1 MAEGS
6 ETRTPF
12 FPPSPSP
19 SKPHLVRDLNLAHA
33 LAINAGTM
41 IGTGIFIVPQSI
53 AASVETAGA
62 ILAVWVIASVLAMLG
77 AFTYAELGAAMPL
90 AGGDYVYIREAFGRR
105 AGFLFG
111 WTQLLVARSGSIAAL
126 AAGVAIQLGEFL
138 PLGDWGGKLAAL
150 AAIALLTGINVTGV
164 RSGGN
169 VQLLFTVLKTGALL
183 ALTVL
188 AFTSDAGSA
197 ANFSPLFAPGVELG
211 FIGLFGL
218 ALVDALWAYDGW
230 NDVNLTAGEVKNPKR
245 NIPRAML
252 GSIGLVMV
260 VYILANL
267 AYLYVLPASSQAASQ
282 RVAADVARAVLGDF
296 GARFINLAILLSMFG
311 ALNGSILS
319 GARIFYAMADD
330 GLFFRRF
337 ASVHPR
343 YFTPAVALVG
353 QALWAAVLIGFAV
366 YRELTTYVVFASWV
380 FYSLSSLALIR
391 LRRTR
396 PDLDRPYMSWGF
408 PYSQLL
414 FVAAATGIIL
424 NTLWVKPR
432 ESMIG
437 LAIIFL
443 GVPVFWIWESRR
455 AKKTGEEMK

>member
-1 MAEGS
+1 
-6 ETRTPF
+6 
-12 FPPSPSP
+12 
-19 SKPHLVRDLNLAHA
+19 
-33 LAINAGTM
+33 M

-53 AASVETAGA
+53 AASVETAGW
-62 ILAVWVIASVLAMLG
+62 ILAVWVLASVLAMLG
-77 AFTYAELGAAMPL
+77 AFTYAELGAAMPH
-90 AGGDYVYIREAFGRR
+90 AGGDYVYIREAFGRP

-126 AAGVAIQLGEFL
+126 AAGVAIQLGDFL
-138 PLGDWGGKLAAL
+138 PLGEWGGKIAAL
-150 AAIALLTGINVTGV
+150 AAVALLTGINVTGV

-169 VQLLFTVLKTGALL
+169 VQLLFTILKIGALL
-183 ALTVL
+183 TLIVL
-188 AFTSDAGSA
+188 AFTSDAGSS
-197 ANFSPLFAPGVELG
+197 ANFSPLFSPGIELG

-230 NDVNLTAGEVKNPKR
+230 NDVNLTAGEVKDPKR
-245 NIPRAML
+245 NIPRAMMGSL
-252 GSIGLVMV
+252 GIVML

-267 AYLYVLPASSQAASQ
+267 AYLYVLPAAGQAASQ

-319 GARIFYAMADD
+319 GARIFYAMAED
-330 GLFFRRF
+330 GLFFRKF

-343 YFTPAVALVG
+343 FFTPAVALLG
-353 QALWAAVLIGFAV
+353 QALWAGVLIAFAV
-366 YRELTTYVVFASWV
+366 YRQLTTYVVFASWV

-396 PDLDRPYMSWGF
+396 PELERPYRSWAY
-408 PYSQLL
+408 PYSQIL
-414 FVAAATGIIL
+414 FVIAATGIIL
-424 NTLWVKPR
+424 NTLWVSPR
-432 ESMIG
+432 ESFIG
-437 LAIIFL
+437 LAIIAL

-455 AKKTGEEMK
+455 VEKN

>member
-1 MAEGS
+1 MASGIES
-6 ETRTPF
+6 R
-12 FPPSPSP
+12 
-19 SKPHLVRDLNLAHA
+19 PHLVRDLNLAHA

-41 IGTGIFIVPQSI
+41 IGTGIFIVPRTI

-62 ILAVWVIASVLAMLG
+62 ILAVWIVASILAMLG
-77 AFTYAELGAAMPL
+77 AFTYAELGAAIPQ

-126 AAGVAIQLGEFL
+126 AAGVAIQLGDFL
-138 PLGDWGGKLAAL
+138 PLGEWGGKIAAL
-150 AAIALLTGINVTGV
+150 AFVALLTGINVTGV

-169 VQLLFTVLKTGALL
+169 VQLLFTILKTGALL
-183 ALTVL
+183 TLIFL
-188 AFTSDAGSA
+188 AFTSDAGST
-197 ANFSPLFAPGVELG
+197 ANFSPLFSPGVELG
-211 FIGLFGL
+211 FVGLFGL

-230 NDVNLTAGEVKNPKR
+230 NDVNLTAGEVRDPKR
-245 NIPRAML
+245 NIPRAMM
-252 GSIGLVMV
+252 GSLVLVML

-267 AYLYVLPASSQAASQ
+267 AYLYILPAPGQAASE
-282 RVAADVARAVLGDF
+282 RVAADVARAVLGDS

-319 GARIFYAMADD
+319 GARIFYAMAED

-337 ASVHPR
+337 AAVHPR

-353 QALWAAVLIGFAV
+353 QALWAGLLILSGR
-366 YRELTTYVVFASWV
+366 YRQLTTYVVFASWV
-380 FYSLSSLALIR
+380 FYALSSLALIR

-396 PDLDRPYMSWGF
+396 PDLDRPYKSWGF
-408 PYSQLL
+408 PYSQIL
-414 FVAAATGIIL
+414 FVVAATGIIL
-424 NTLWVKPR
+424 NTLWVSPR

-443 GVPVFWIWESRR
+443 GIPVFWIWESRT
-455 AKKTGEEMK
+455 KKPGDTT

>member
-1 MAEGS
+1 MASGS
-6 ETRTPF
+6 ESR
-12 FPPSPSP
+12 
-19 SKPHLVRDLNLAHA
+19 PHLVRDLNLAHA

-41 IGTGIFIVPQSI
+41 IGTGIFIVPRSI
-53 AASVETAGA
+53 AASVETSGM
-62 ILAVWVIASVLAMLG
+62 ILTVWIIASVLAMLG
-77 AFTYAELGAAMPL
+77 AFTYAELGAAIPK
-90 AGGDYVYIREAFGRR
+90 AGGDYVYIRDAFGRR
-105 AGFLFG
+105 WGFLFG

-138 PLGDWGGKLAAL
+138 PLGVWGAKLAAL
-150 AAIALLTGINVTGV
+150 AAVALLTGINITGV

-169 VQLLFTVLKTGALL
+169 VQLLFTVLKVGALI
-183 ALTVL
+183 ALTFL
-188 AFTSDAGSA
+188 AFTSDAGST
-197 ANFSPLFAPGVELG
+197 ANFSPLFSPGLELG

-230 NDVNLTAGEVKNPKR
+230 NDVNLTAGEVKDPKR
-245 NIPRAML
+245 NIPRAMM
-252 GSIGLVMV
+252 GSVGLVML
-260 VYILANL
+260 VYLLANL
-267 AYLYVLPASSQAASQ
+267 AYLYVLPAASQATSE
-282 RVAADVARAVLGDF
+282 RVAADVARVVLGDF

-330 GLFFRRF
+330 GLFFRKF
-337 ASVHPR
+337 ATVHPR

-353 QALWAAVLIGFAV
+353 QALWAGVLIAFAV

-396 PDLDRPYMSWGF
+396 PDLDRPYRSWGY
-408 PYSQLL
+408 PYSQIL
-414 FVAAATGIIL
+414 FVVAATGIIL
-424 NTLWVKPR
+424 NTLWVSPR
-432 ESMIG
+432 ESVIG

-443 GVPVFWIWESRR
+443 GIPVFWLWESRR
-455 AKKTGEEMK
+455 VQKAEN

>member
-1 MAEGS
+1 MAEAS
-6 ETRTPF
+6 ESR
-12 FPPSPSP
+12 
-19 SKPHLVRDLNLAHA
+19 PHLVRDLNLAHA

-41 IGTGIFIVPQSI
+41 IGTGIFIVPRSI
-53 AASVETAGA
+53 AASVETSGA
-62 ILAVWVIASVLAMLG
+62 ILTVWVVASLLALLG
-77 AFTYAELGAAMPL
+77 AFTYAELGAAMPK
-90 AGGDYVYIREAFGRR
+90 AGGDYVYIRDAFGRR

-126 AAGVAIQLGEFL
+126 AAGVAIQLGDFL
-138 PLGDWGGKLAAL
+138 HLGQGGQKLAAL
-150 AAIALLTGINVTGV
+150 AAIALLTGINIRGV

-169 VQLLFTVLKTGALL
+169 VQVLFTVLKVGALV
-183 ALTVL
+183 ALIVL
-188 AFTSDAGSA
+188 AFTSEGGSTT
-197 ANFSPLFAPGVELG
+197 NFSPLFTPGIELG

-230 NDVNLTAGEVKNPKR
+230 NDVNLTAGEVKDPKR

-252 GSIGLVMV
+252 GSIGLVML

-267 AYLYVLPASSQAASQ
+267 AYLYILPASSQASSE
-282 RVAADVARAVLGDF
+282 RVAADVARVVLGDS

-330 GLFFRRF
+330 GLFFRKF

-353 QALWAAVLIGFAV
+353 QALWAAILIYFAV

-396 PDLDRPYMSWGF
+396 PDLDRPYRSWGY
-408 PYSQLL
+408 PYAQIL
-414 FVAAATGIIL
+414 FVIAATGIIL
-424 NTLWVKPR
+424 NTLWVSPR

-437 LAIIFL
+437 LAIIAL
-443 GVPVFWIWESRR
+443 GVPVFWLWESRKP
-455 AKKTGEEMK
+455 AMEK

>member
-1 MAEGS
+1 MPSAS
-6 ETRTPF
+6 ESR
-12 FPPSPSP
+12 
-19 SKPHLVRDLNLAHA
+19 PHLVRDLNLAHA

-62 ILAVWVIASVLAMLG
+62 ILTVWIVASLLAMLG
-77 AFTYAELGAAMPL
+77 AFTYAELGAAIPK
-90 AGGDYVYIREAFGRR
+90 AGGDYVYIRDAFGRR

-138 PLGDWGGKLAAL
+138 RLGDTGRKLAAL
-150 AAIALLTGINVTGV
+150 AAIALLTAINIRGV

-169 VQLLFTVLKTGALL
+169 VQVLFTILKIGALL
-183 ALTVL
+183 ALIFL
-188 AFTSDAGSA
+188 AFTSDAGSTS
-197 ANFSPLFAPGVELG
+197 NFSPLFSTGVELG

-230 NDVNLTAGEVKNPKR
+230 NDVNLTAGEIKDPKR
-245 NIPRAML
+245 NVPRAML
-252 GSIGLVMV
+252 GSIGLVML
-260 VYILANL
+260 VYLLANL
-267 AYLYVLPASSQAASQ
+267 AYLYVLPAPAQAASE
-282 RVAADVARAVLGDF
+282 RVAADVARAILGDF

-330 GLFFRRF
+330 GLFFRKF

-343 YFTPAVALVG
+343 FFTPAVALLG
-353 QALWAAVLIGFAV
+353 QALWAGVLIGFAV
-366 YRELTTYVVFASWV
+366 YRQLTTYVVFASWV

-396 PDLDRPYMSWGF
+396 PELERPYRSWGY
-408 PYSQLL
+408 PYSQIL
-414 FVAAATGIIL
+414 FVIAATGIIL
-424 NTLWVKPR
+424 NTLWVSPR

-437 LAIIFL
+437 LAIIAL

-455 AKKTGEEMK
+455 VEKK

>member
-1 MAEGS
+1 MAEENES
-6 ETRTPF
+6 R
-12 FPPSPSP
+12 
-19 SKPHLVRDLNLAHA
+19 PHLVRDLNLAHA

-41 IGTGIFIVPQSI
+41 IGTGIFIVPRSI
-53 AASVETAGA
+53 AASVETSGM
-62 ILAVWVIASVLAMLG
+62 ILAVWVVASVLAMLG
-77 AFTYAELGAAMPL
+77 AFTYAELGAALPR
-90 AGGDYVYIREAFGRR
+90 AGGDYVYIRDAFGRR
-105 AGFLFG
+105 WGFLFG

-138 PLGDWGGKLAAL
+138 PLGLWSSKVAAL
-150 AAIALLTGINVTGV
+150 AAIALLTGVNITGV

-169 VQLLFTVLKTGALL
+169 VQLLFTVLKVGALI
-183 ALTVL
+183 ALTAL
-188 AFTSDAGSA
+188 AFTSEAGSA
-197 ANFSPLFAPGVELG
+197 ANFSPLFTPGLELG
-211 FIGLFGL
+211 LIGLFGL

-230 NDVNLTAGEVKNPKR
+230 NDVNLTAGEVKDPKR
-245 NIPRAML
+245 NIPRAMM
-252 GSIGLVMV
+252 GSMGLVML

-267 AYLYVLPASSQAASQ
+267 AYLYVLPAASQATSD

-330 GLFFRRF
+330 GLFFRKF

-353 QALWAAVLIGFAV
+353 QALWASVLIAFAV

-391 LRRTR
+391 LRRTK
-396 PDLDRPYMSWGF
+396 PDLDRPYRSWGY
-408 PYSQLL
+408 PYSQIL
-414 FVAAATGIIL
+414 FVVAATGIIL
-424 NTLWVKPR
+424 NTLWVSPR
-432 ESMIG
+432 ESVIG

-443 GVPVFWIWESRR
+443 GIPVFWLWESRAVR
-455 AKKTGEEMK
+455 NAEN

>member
-1 MAEGS
+1 MASAS
-6 ETRTPF
+6 ESR
-12 FPPSPSP
+12 
-19 SKPHLVRDLNLAHA
+19 PHLVRDLNLAHA

-53 AASVETAGA
+53 AASVETAGW
-62 ILAVWVIASVLAMLG
+62 ILGVWVVASLLAMLG
-77 AFTYAELGAAMPL
+77 AFTYAELGAAIPR
-90 AGGDYVYIREAFGRR
+90 AGGDYVYIRDAFGRR

-126 AAGVAIQLGEFL
+126 AAGVSIQLGDFL
-138 PLGDWGGKLAAL
+138 NLGTGGQKIAAL
-150 AAIALLTGINVTGV
+150 AAIALLTGINIRGV

-169 VQLLFTVLKTGALL
+169 VQVLFTVLKIGALL
-183 ALTVL
+183 LLISL
-188 AFTSDAGSA
+188 AFTSDSGSA
-197 ANFSPLFAPGVELG
+197 ANFSPLFSPGIELG

-230 NDVNLTAGEVKNPKR
+230 NDVNLTAGEVKDPKR

-252 GSIGLVMV
+252 GSIGLVML
-260 VYILANL
+260 VYMLANL
-267 AYLYVLPASSQAASQ
+267 AYLYILPASSQAASE
-282 RVAADVARAVLGDF
+282 RVAADVARAVLGDS

-330 GLFFRRF
+330 GLFFRKF

-343 YFTPAVALVG
+343 FFTPAVALVG
-353 QALWAAVLIGFAV
+353 QALWAAVLVAFAV
-366 YRELTTYVVFASWV
+366 YRQLTTYVVFASWV
-380 FYSLSSLALIR
+380 FYALSSLALIR

-396 PDLDRPYMSWGF
+396 PDLDRPYRAWGY
-408 PYSQLL
+408 PYSQIL
-414 FVAAATGIIL
+414 FVIAATGIIL
-424 NTLWVKPR
+424 NTLWVSPR

-437 LAIIFL
+437 LAIIAL

-455 AKKTGEEMK
+455 VEK

>member
-6 ETRTPF
+6 ESR
-12 FPPSPSP
+12 
-19 SKPHLVRDLNLAHA
+19 PHLVRELNLAHA

-41 IGTGIFIVPQSI
+41 IGTGIFLVPQSI

-62 ILAVWVIASVLAMLG
+62 ILVVWIVASVLAMLG
-77 AFTYAELGAAMPL
+77 GLTYAELGAAIPQ

-126 AAGVAIQLGEFL
+126 AAGFAIFLGNFL
-138 PLGDWGGKLAAL
+138 PLEAWGGKI
-150 AAIALLTGINVTGV
+150 AAIAAVALLTGINVTGV

-169 VQLLFTVLKTGALL
+169 VQVVFTILKIGALL
-183 ALTVL
+183 TLIVL
-188 AFTSDAGSA
+188 ALTSDAGTT
-197 ANFSPLFAPGVELG
+197 ANFSSLVPEGLG
-211 FIGLFGL
+211 LAFVGMFGL

-230 NDVNLTAGEVKNPKR
+230 NDVNLTAGEVKNPRR
-245 NIPRAML
+245 NIPLAML
-252 GSIGLVMV
+252 GSISLCMV
-260 VYILANL
+260 VYLLANV
-267 AYLYVLPASSQAASQ
+267 AYLYVLPASAQAASQ
-282 RVAADVARAVLGDF
+282 TGVAAEVARAIFGEF
-296 GARFINLAILLSMFG
+296 GAKFINLAILLSMFG

-330 GLFFRRF
+330 GLFFRKF

-353 QALWAAVLIGFAV
+353 QALWAAVLILFGVF
-366 YRELTTYVVFASWV
+366 RELTTYVVFASWM

-396 PDLDRPYMSWGF
+396 PDLDRPYRSWGY

-414 FVAAATGIIL
+414 FVTAATGIIL
-424 NTLWVKPR
+424 NTLWVAPR

-437 LAIIFL
+437 LAIIAL
-443 GVPVFWIWESRR
+443 GIPVFSIWESRR
-455 AKKTGEEMK
+455 AEKTKERGEEMK

>member
-1 MAEGS
+1 MASAS
-6 ETRTPF
+6 ESR
-12 FPPSPSP
+12 
-19 SKPHLVRDLNLAHA
+19 PHLVRDLNLAHA
-33 LAINAGTM
+33 LAINAGTI
-41 IGTGIFIVPQSI
+41 IGTGIFLVPKTI

-62 ILAVWVIASVLAMLG
+62 ILAVWVVASILAMLG
-77 AFTYAELGAAMPL
+77 ALTYAELGAAMPQ

-126 AAGVAIQLGEFL
+126 AAGFAIFLGNFL
-138 PLGDWGGKLAAL
+138 PLDEWGGKIAAL
-150 AAIALLTGINVTGV
+150 AAVVLLTGINVTGV

-169 VQLLFTVLKTGALL
+169 VQVVFTVLKIGALVVL
-183 ALTVL
+183 IVL
-188 AFTSDAGSA
+188 AFTSDAGTT
-197 ANFSPLFAPGVELG
+197 ANFSPFFGSGLELG

-230 NDVNLTAGEVKNPKR
+230 NDVNLAAGEVRDPR
-245 NIPRAML
+245 RTIPRAML
-252 GSIGLVMV
+252 GSISVVMV

-282 RVAADVARAVLGDF
+282 TGVAADVARAIFGET
-296 GARFINLAILLSMFG
+296 GARFINVAILLSMFG
-311 ALNGSILS
+311 ALNGSILT
-319 GARIFYAMADD
+319 GARIFYAMAED
-330 GLFFRRF
+330 GLFFRKF

-353 QALWAAVLIGFAV
+353 QALWAGLLILSGRF
-366 YRELTTYVVFASWV
+366 RQLTTYVVFASWV
-380 FYSLSSLALIR
+380 FYSLSALALIR

-396 PDLDRPYMSWGF
+396 PDLDRPYMSWGY

-414 FVAAATGIIL
+414 FVTAATGIIL
-424 NTLWVKPR
+424 NTLWVSPR
-432 ESMIG
+432 ESMVG

-443 GVPVFWIWESRR
+443 GIPVFWIWESRR
-455 AKKTGEEMK
+455 VEKK

>member
-1 MAEGS
+1 MASAS
-6 ETRTPF
+6 ESRPR
-12 FPPSPSP
+12 
-19 SKPHLVRDLNLAHA
+19 LVRDLNLAHA

-53 AASVETAGA
+53 AASVSTSGA
-62 ILAVWVIASVLAMLG
+62 ILTVWIVASVLALLG
-77 AFTYAELGAAMPL
+77 AFTYAELGAALPK
-90 AGGDYVYIREAFGRR
+90 AGGDYVYIRDAFGRR

-138 PLGDWGGKLAAL
+138 PLGNWGGKLAAL

-169 VQLLFTVLKTGALL
+169 VQVLFTILKIGALL
-183 ALTVL
+183 ALIAL

-197 ANFSPLFAPGVELG
+197 ANFSPLFSPGLELG

-230 NDVNLTAGEVKNPKR
+230 NDVNLTAGEIKDPKR
-245 NIPRAML
+245 NVPRAML
-252 GSIGLVMV
+252 GSIGLVML
-260 VYILANL
+260 VYLLANL
-267 AYLYVLPASSQAASQ
+267 AYLYVLPAASQAASQ

-319 GARIFYAMADD
+319 GARIFYAMAED
-330 GLFFRRF
+330 GLFFRKF

-343 YFTPAVALVG
+343 FFTPAVALVG
-353 QALWAAVLIGFAV
+353 QALWAGLLIGFAV
-366 YRELTTYVVFASWV
+366 YRQLTTYVVFASWV

-396 PDLDRPYMSWGF
+396 PELERPYRSWGY
-408 PYSQLL
+408 PYSQIL
-414 FVAAATGIIL
+414 FVIAATGIIL
-424 NTLWVKPR
+424 NTLWVSPR
-432 ESMIG
+432 ESFIG
-437 LAIIFL
+437 LAIIAL
-443 GVPVFWIWESRR
+443 GIPVFWLWESRR
-455 AKKTGEEMK
+455 VEKN

>member
-1 MAEGS
+1 MASAS
-6 ETRTPF
+6 ESRPR
-12 FPPSPSP
+12 
-19 SKPHLVRDLNLAHA
+19 LVRDLNLAHA

-53 AASVETAGA
+53 AASVETSGA
-62 ILAVWVIASVLAMLG
+62 ILTVWIVASVLALLG
-77 AFTYAELGAAMPL
+77 AFTYAELGAAIPK
-90 AGGDYVYIREAFGRR
+90 AGGDYVYIRDAFGRR

-138 PLGDWGGKLAAL
+138 PLGNWGGKLAAL
-150 AAIALLTGINVTGV
+150 AAIALLTAINVRGV

-169 VQLLFTVLKTGALL
+169 VQVVFTVLKIGALI
-183 ALTVL
+183 ALIVL
-188 AFTSDAGSA
+188 AFTSDAGSSS
-197 ANFSPLFAPGVELG
+197 NFSPLFSPGLELG

-230 NDVNLTAGEVKNPKR
+230 NDVNLTAGEIKNPKR
-245 NIPRAML
+245 NVPRAML
-252 GSIGLVMV
+252 GSIGLVML
-260 VYILANL
+260 VYLLANL
-267 AYLYVLPASSQAASQ
+267 AYLYVLPAASQAASQ

-330 GLFFRRF
+330 GLFFRKF

-343 YFTPAVALVG
+343 FFTPAVALVG
-353 QALWAAVLIGFAV
+353 QALWAGLLIGFAV
-366 YRELTTYVVFASWV
+366 YRQLTTYVVFASWV

-391 LRRTR
+391 LRRTQ
-396 PDLDRPYMSWGF
+396 PELERPYRSWGY
-408 PYSQLL
+408 PYSQIL
-414 FVAAATGIIL
+414 FVIAATGIIL
-424 NTLWVKPR
+424 NTLWVSPR
-432 ESMIG
+432 ESFIG
-437 LAIIFL
+437 LAIIAL

-455 AKKTGEEMK
+455 VEKN

>member
-1 MAEGS
+1 MASAS
-6 ETRTPF
+6 ESR
-12 FPPSPSP
+12 
-19 SKPHLVRDLNLAHA
+19 PHLVRDLNLAHA

-41 IGTGIFIVPQSI
+41 IGTGIFIVPRSI
-53 AASVETAGA
+53 AASVETAGW
-62 ILAVWVIASVLAMLG
+62 ILVVWVVASLLALLG
-77 AFTYAELGAAMPL
+77 AFTYAELGAAIPR
-90 AGGDYVYIREAFGRR
+90 AGGDYVYIRDAFGRR

-126 AAGVAIQLGEFL
+126 AAGVSIQLGDFL
-138 PLGDWGGKLAAL
+138 NLGSGGQKIAAL
-150 AAIALLTGINVTGV
+150 AAIALLTGINIRGV

-169 VQLLFTVLKTGALL
+169 VQVLFTFLKIGALL
-183 ALTVL
+183 VLITL
-188 AFTSDAGSA
+188 AFTSDSGST
-197 ANFSPLFAPGVELG
+197 ANFSPLFSPGIELG

-230 NDVNLTAGEVKNPKR
+230 NDVNLTAGEVKDPKR

-252 GSIGLVMV
+252 GSIGLVML

-267 AYLYVLPASSQAASQ
+267 AYLYILPASSQASSE
-282 RVAADVARAVLGDF
+282 RVAADVARAVLGDS

-330 GLFFRRF
+330 GLFFRKF

-343 YFTPAVALVG
+343 FFTPAVALVG
-353 QALWAAVLIGFAV
+353 QALWAAVLIAFAV
-366 YRELTTYVVFASWV
+366 YRQLTTYVVFASWV
-380 FYSLSSLALIR
+380 FYALSSLALIR

-396 PDLDRPYMSWGF
+396 PDLDRPYRAWGY
-408 PYSQLL
+408 PYAQIL
-414 FVAAATGIIL
+414 FVIAATGIIL
-424 NTLWVKPR
+424 NTLWVSPR

-437 LAIIFL
+437 LAIIAL

-455 AKKTGEEMK
+455 VEK

>member
-1 MAEGS
+1 MASAS
-6 ETRTPF
+6 ESR
-12 FPPSPSP
+12 
-19 SKPHLVRDLNLAHA
+19 PHLVRDLNLAHA
-33 LAINAGTM
+33 LAINAGTI
-41 IGTGIFIVPQSI
+41 IGTGIFLVPKTI

-62 ILAVWVIASVLAMLG
+62 ILAVWVVASILAMLG
-77 AFTYAELGAAMPL
+77 ALTYAELGAAMPQ

-126 AAGVAIQLGEFL
+126 AAGFAIFLGNFL
-138 PLGDWGGKLAAL
+138 PLDEWGGKIAAL
-150 AAIALLTGINVTGV
+150 AAVVLLTGINVTGV

-169 VQLLFTVLKTGALL
+169 VQVVFTVLKIGALVVL
-183 ALTVL
+183 IVL
-188 AFTSDAGSA
+188 AFTSDAGTT
-197 ANFSPLFAPGVELG
+197 ANFSPFFGSGLELG

-230 NDVNLTAGEVKNPKR
+230 NDVNLAAGEVRDPR
-245 NIPRAML
+245 RTIPRAML
-252 GSIGLVMV
+252 GSISVVMV

-282 RVAADVARAVLGDF
+282 TGVAADVARAIFGET
-296 GARFINLAILLSMFG
+296 GARFINVAILLSMFG
-311 ALNGSILS
+311 ALNGSILT
-319 GARIFYAMADD
+319 GARIFYAMAED
-330 GLFFRRF
+330 GLFFRKF

-353 QALWAAVLIGFAV
+353 QALWAGLLILSGRF
-366 YRELTTYVVFASWV
+366 RQLTTYVVFASWV
-380 FYSLSSLALIR
+380 FYSLSALALIR

-396 PDLDRPYMSWGF
+396 PDLDRPYMSWGY

-414 FVAAATGIIL
+414 FVTAAIGIIL
-424 NTLWVKPR
+424 NTLWVSPR
-432 ESMIG
+432 ESMVG

-443 GVPVFWIWESRR
+443 GIPVFWIWESRR
-455 AKKTGEEMK
+455 VEKK

>member
-1 MAEGS
+1 
-6 ETRTPF
+6 
-12 FPPSPSP
+12 
-19 SKPHLVRDLNLAHA
+19 
-33 LAINAGTM
+33 
-41 IGTGIFIVPQSI
+41 
-53 AASVETAGA
+53 
-62 ILAVWVIASVLAMLG
+62 
-77 AFTYAELGAAMPL
+77 
-90 AGGDYVYIREAFGRR
+90 VYIRDAFGRR
-105 AGFLFG
+105 WGFLFG

-138 PLGDWGGKLAAL
+138 PLGLWSSKVAAL
-150 AAIALLTGINVTGV
+150 AAIALLTGVNITGV

-169 VQLLFTVLKTGALL
+169 VQLLFTVLKVGALI
-183 ALTVL
+183 ALTAL
-188 AFTSDAGSA
+188 AFTSEAGSA
-197 ANFSPLFAPGVELG
+197 ANFSPLFTPGLELG
-211 FIGLFGL
+211 LIGLFGL

-230 NDVNLTAGEVKNPKR
+230 NDVNLTAGEVKDPKR
-245 NIPRAML
+245 NIPRAMM
-252 GSIGLVMV
+252 GSMGLVML

-267 AYLYVLPASSQAASQ
+267 AYLYVLPAASQATSD

-330 GLFFRRF
+330 GLFFRKF

-353 QALWAAVLIGFAV
+353 QALWASVLIAFAV

-391 LRRTR
+391 LRRTK
-396 PDLDRPYMSWGF
+396 PDLDRPYRSWGY
-408 PYSQLL
+408 PYSQIL
-414 FVAAATGIIL
+414 FVVAATGIIL
-424 NTLWVKPR
+424 NTLWVSPR
-432 ESMIG
+432 ESVIG

-443 GVPVFWIWESRR
+443 GIPVFWLWESRAVR
-455 AKKTGEEMK
+455 NAEN

>member
-1 MAEGS
+1 MASAS
-6 ETRTPF
+6 ESR
-12 FPPSPSP
+12 
-19 SKPHLVRDLNLAHA
+19 PHLVRDLNLAHA

-53 AASVETAGA
+53 AASVETAGW
-62 ILAVWVIASVLAMLG
+62 ILGVWVVASLLAMLG
-77 AFTYAELGAAMPL
+77 AFTYAELGAAIPR
-90 AGGDYVYIREAFGRR
+90 AGGDYVYIRDAFGRR

-126 AAGVAIQLGEFL
+126 AAGVSIQLGDFL
-138 PLGDWGGKLAAL
+138 NLGTGGQKIAAL
-150 AAIALLTGINVTGV
+150 AAIALLTGINIRGV

-169 VQLLFTVLKTGALL
+169 VQVLFTVLKIGALL
-183 ALTVL
+183 LLISL
-188 AFTSDAGSA
+188 AFTSDSGGA
-197 ANFSPLFAPGVELG
+197 ANFSPLFSPGIELG

-230 NDVNLTAGEVKNPKR
+230 NDVNLTAGEVKDPKR

-252 GSIGLVMV
+252 GSIGLVML
-260 VYILANL
+260 VYMLANL
-267 AYLYVLPASSQAASQ
+267 AYLYILPASSQAASE
-282 RVAADVARAVLGDF
+282 RVAADVARAVLGDS

-330 GLFFRRF
+330 GLFFRKF

-343 YFTPAVALVG
+343 FFTPAVALVG
-353 QALWAAVLIGFAV
+353 QALWAAVLIAFAV
-366 YRELTTYVVFASWV
+366 YRQLTTYVVFASWV
-380 FYSLSSLALIR
+380 FYALSSLALIR

-396 PDLDRPYMSWGF
+396 PDLDRPYRAWGY
-408 PYSQLL
+408 PYAQIL
-414 FVAAATGIIL
+414 FVIAATGIIL
-424 NTLWVKPR
+424 NTLWVSPR

-437 LAIIFL
+437 LAIIAL

-455 AKKTGEEMK
+455 VEK

>member
-1 MAEGS
+1 MPSAS
-6 ETRTPF
+6 ESR
-12 FPPSPSP
+12 
-19 SKPHLVRDLNLAHA
+19 PHLVRDLNLAHA

-62 ILAVWVIASVLAMLG
+62 ILTVWIVASLLAMLG
-77 AFTYAELGAAMPL
+77 AFTYAELGAAIPR
-90 AGGDYVYIREAFGRR
+90 AGGDYVYIRDAFGRR

-126 AAGVAIQLGEFL
+126 AAGCAIQLGEFL
-138 PLGDWGGKLAAL
+138 PLGDSGRKVAAL
-150 AAIALLTGINVTGV
+150 AAITLLTAINVRGV

-169 VQLLFTVLKTGALL
+169 VQVLFTILKIGALL
-183 ALTVL
+183 ALIVL
-188 AFTSDAGSA
+188 AFTSDAGST
-197 ANFSPLFAPGVELG
+197 ANFSPLFSPGLELG

-230 NDVNLTAGEVKNPKR
+230 NDVNLTAGEIKDPKR
-245 NIPRAML
+245 NVPRAML
-252 GSIGLVMV
+252 GSIGLVMT
-260 VYILANL
+260 VYLLANL
-267 AYLYVLPASSQAASQ
+267 AYLYVLPAPEQAASQ

-296 GARFINLAILLSMFG
+296 GARFINLAIFLSMFG

-330 GLFFRRF
+330 GLFFRKF

-343 YFTPAVALVG
+343 FFTPAVALVG

-366 YRELTTYVVFASWV
+366 YRQLTTYVVFASWV

-396 PDLDRPYMSWGF
+396 PELERPYRSWGY
-408 PYSQLL
+408 PYSQIL
-414 FVAAATGIIL
+414 FVIAASGIIL
-424 NTLWVKPR
+424 NTLWVSPR

-437 LAIIFL
+437 LAIIAL

-455 AKKTGEEMK
+455 VEKK

>member
-1 MAEGS
+1 MASAS
-6 ETRTPF
+6 ESR
-12 FPPSPSP
+12 
-19 SKPHLVRDLNLAHA
+19 PHLVRDLNLAHA

-53 AASVETAGA
+53 AASVETAGM
-62 ILAVWVIASVLAMLG
+62 ILTVWMVASILAMLG
-77 AFTYAELGAAMPL
+77 AFTYAELGAAIPK
-90 AGGDYVYIREAFGRR
+90 AGGDYVYIRDAFGRR
-105 AGFLFG
+105 WGFLFG

-138 PLGDWGGKLAAL
+138 PMGEWGGKLAAL
-150 AAIALLTGINVTGV
+150 AAIALLTAINITGV

-169 VQLLFTVLKTGALL
+169 VQVLFTILKIGALL
-183 ALTVL
+183 ALITL

-197 ANFSPLFAPGVELG
+197 SNFSPLFSPGLELG

-230 NDVNLTAGEVKNPKR
+230 NDVNLTAGEIKDPKR
-245 NIPRAML
+245 NVPRAML
-252 GSIGLVMV
+252 GSIGLVML

-267 AYLYVLPASSQAASQ
+267 AYLYVLPAPAQATSE

-330 GLFFRRF
+330 GLFFRKF

-343 YFTPAVALVG
+343 FFTPAVALIG

-366 YRELTTYVVFASWV
+366 YRELTTYVVFASWL

-396 PDLDRPYMSWGF
+396 PDLERPYRSWGY
-408 PYSQLL
+408 PYSQIL
-414 FVAAATGIIL
+414 FVIAASGIIL
-424 NTLWVKPR
+424 NTLWVSPR

-437 LAIIFL
+437 LAIIAL
-443 GVPVFWIWESRR
+443 GIPVFWIWESRR
-455 AKKTGEEMK
+455 KEN